1 MRFSKRHWCYVIKL
15 INWCNVS
22 ADFTLVERNRS
33 RLREK
38 DSLLSRLNKLRCISF
53 NNTYSLMVQGN
64 NVSFVVSENTSIR
77 NSLNK
82 LKTVKQSF
90 FLKMD
95 LPITLYRNKGGPS
108 SLQERG
114 HDSCLRAVLCYK
126 QLFTKAYM
134 GFKRFFLKERKN
146 VMFFFKESTYL
157 IALLYSLL
165 FARVSGRFEA
175 FSAS

>member
-1 MRFSKRHWCYVIKL
+1 
-15 INWCNVS
+15 
-22 ADFTLVERNRS
+22 
-33 RLREK
+33 
-38 DSLLSRLNKLRCISF
+38 
-53 NNTYSLMVQGN
+53 MVQGN

-95 LPITLYRNKGGPS
+95 LPITLYLNKGGPS

-134 GFKRFFLKERKN
+134 GFKRLFLKERKN